1 VLEGGAIHSD
11 GQGTILVTES
21 CLLSAGRNPHM
32 TKEEIEKTLLES
44 LGAEKVIWLPYGI
57 YQDETNEHVDN
68 VAAFVGPAEIVLAWT
83 DDQDDPQYAM
93 SAADL
98 ALLEKEVSWP
108 VDYNGN
114 PMLFFIGLPA
124 NLLNKKLDINLY
136 CNIFITYDHEDDQ
149 HIYDLSDKNLE
160 PNKSSCV
167 ILSDIRSSKV
177 KKISCI
183 EPSKKILISESDD
196 EVPYWLQ
203 DPIQK
208 SNMSFQFQIYA
219 GEIDNMFQQDFGDEF
234 YYFFCNESCSEGNV
248 FVQIT

>member
-1 VLEGGAIHSD
+1 
-11 GQGTILVTES
+11 
-21 CLLSAGRNPHM
+21 M
-32 TKEEIEKTLLES
+32 TGYGPSRARKLREQAQRYLRS
-44 LGAEKVIWLPYGI
+44 LGYKILGGTKILGELKII
-57 YQDETNEHVDN
+57 DEFADK
-68 VAAFVGPAEIVLAWT
+68 FDFRMFGP
-83 DDQDDPQYAM
+83 
-93 SAADL
+93 

-160 PNKSSCV
+160 PNKSSCI
-167 ILSDIRSSKV
+167 ILSDISSSKV

-183 EPSKKILISESDD
+183 EPSKKILINESDD

-234 YYFFCNESCSEGNV
+234 YYFFCNENCSEGNV

>member
-1 VLEGGAIHSD
+1 MNGYGPSRARKLRKQA
-11 GQGTILVTES
+11 QRYL
-21 CLLSAGRNPHM
+21 R
-32 TKEEIEKTLLES
+32 S
-44 LGAEKVIWLPYGI
+44 LGYKILGGTKMLGELKII
-57 YQDETNEHVDN
+57 DEFADK
-68 VAAFVGPAEIVLAWT
+68 FDFRMFGP
-83 DDQDDPQYAM
+83 
-93 SAADL
+93 

-149 HIYDLSDKNLE
+149 HIYDLSDKNPE

-167 ILSDIRSSKV
+167 ILSDIRSSKA
-177 KKISCI
+177 KKVSCI
-183 EPSKKILISESDD
+183 EPSKKLSISESDD

-234 YYFFCNESCSEGNV
+234 YYFFCNENCSEGNV